1 MTTTTALT
9 TRPPAPR
16 PERRMRRRPTV
27 VGTLTWVV
35 LWIFIALLVASVAVV
50 IIGSFADRT
59 GNGWLPASFTGKWW
73 TSAWKDF
80 NVGPLLLNT
89 VIVAVVVVAI
99 SLVIGIPTAYVLARQ
114 SFPGKRALLGLFLL
128 PQVIPTFTY
137 AIPLATI
144 VYALQLNNTL
154 VGVIIVNLVPSIP
167 FAVLVLIPFIEQ
179 IDPRVEQA
187 ARMSGAGTLQVFS
200 RILAPLMVP
209 GLLAAG
215 VLILVRVVGQ
225 FELTFLVAGP
235 TSQTLVIALYNA
247 ATQSGIVSLQEIE
260 VMAVVYALATL
271 LLLVI
276 SLRFV
281 DPTMAAA
288 GGRTRA
294 RVR

>member
-1 MTTTTALT
+1 MTTTTPAVPSIRAVHDR
-9 TRPPAPR
+9 RPR
-16 PERRMRRRPTV
+16 QRPTV
-27 VGTLTWVV
+27 MGALTWVV
-35 LWIFIALLVASVAVV
+35 LWIFIVMLVASVAVV
-50 IIGSFADRT
+50 VIGSFADRT
-59 GNGWLPASFTGKWW
+59 GSGWLPVSFTAKWW
-73 TSAWKDF
+73 GAAWKDF
-80 NVGPLLLNT
+80 GINGLLGNT
-89 VIVAVVVVAI
+89 VIVALVVVAI
-99 SLVIGIPTAYVLARQ
+99 SLLIGIPTAYVLARQ
-114 SFPGKRALLGLFLL
+114 SFPGKRLLLGLFLL

-187 ARMSGAGTLQVFS
+187 ARMSGAGTVQVFS

-235 TSQTLVIALYNA
+235 TSDTLVIALYNA

-260 VMAVVYALATL
+260 TMAVVYALTTL
-271 LLLVI
+271 VLLVI

-281 DPTMAAA
+281 DPTTAAA
-288 GGRTRA
+288 GGRTRT
-294 RVR
+294 R

>member
-1 MTTTTALT
+1 MTTSTVLPRAPMSAPDDR
-9 TRPPAPR
+9 RP
-16 PERRMRRRPTV
+16 RRRASLM
-27 VGTLTWVV
+27 GSLTWVV
-35 LWIFIALLVASVAVV
+35 LWLFIVVLVASVAVV
-50 IIGSFADRT
+50 VIGSFADRT
-59 GNGWLPASFTGKWW
+59 GSGWLPASYTAKWYAA
-73 TSAWKDF
+73 AWQDF
-80 NVGPLLLNT
+80 GVGGLLGNT
-89 VIVAVVVVAI
+89 VVVAI
-99 SLVIGIPTAYVLARQ
+99 VVVVISLAIGIPTAYVLARQ
-114 SFPGKRALLGLFLL
+114 SFAGKRLLLGLFLL

-137 AIPLATI
+137 AIPLATL

-167 FAVLVLIPFIEQ
+167 FAVLVLIPFVEQ

-187 ARMSGAGTLQVFS
+187 ARMSGAGTIQVFG

-235 TSQTLVIALYNA
+235 DSQTLVIALYAA

-260 VMAVVYALATL
+260 TMAVVYALTTL
-271 LLLVI
+271 ILLMI

-281 DPTMAAA
+281 DPTTAAA
-288 GGRTRA
+288 GGRTR
-294 RVR
+294 VR

>member
-1 MTTTTALT
+1 MTTITN
-9 TRPPAPR
+9 RPPLNASAEQRR
-16 PERRMRRRPTV
+16 PRRRV
-27 VGTLTWVV
+27 SVMGTLTWTI
-35 LWIFIALLVASVAVV
+35 LWIFIVGVVLSVAVV
-50 IIGSFADRT
+50 VIGSLS
-59 GNGWLPASFTGKWW
+59 GESGSGWLPQSLTLKWFGA
-73 TSAWKDF
+73 AWSDF
-80 NVGPLLLNT
+80 GIGGLLLST
-89 VIVAVVVVAI
+89 VVVAVVVVAI
-99 SLVIGIPTAYVLARQ
+99 SLAIAIPTSYVLARQ
-114 SFPGKRALLGLFLL
+114 SFAGKRLLLALFLL
-128 PQVIPTFTY
+128 PQVIPTMTY
-137 AIPLATI
+137 AVPLATLI
-144 VYALQLNNTL
+144 YALQLNNTL

-187 ARMSGAGTLQVFS
+187 ARMSGAGTIQVFS

-235 TSQTLVIALYNA
+235 NSQTLVIALYTA

-260 VMAVVYALATL
+260 TMAVVYMLTTL
-271 LLLVI
+271 VLLIV

-288 GGRTRA
+288 GGAGARTR
-294 RVR
+294 RR